1 MKDVNI
7 RTRALAVLAVAAV
20 LLPACDRADKES
32 SPSSAA
38 ASATTVAPD
47 ATSSAATTVAAAPT
61 TDAPD
66 ATESSATAPSTD
78 ESEADASTS
87 DVATTDAATTDA
99 TTEATPGPGDF
110 GSIEALCGPGDA
122 SGATAQGVTD
132 TEIRLGTMADPTNV
146 IIPGAGQESFD
157 IGNAFVEWCNEA
169 GGILGR
175 KLVLTT
181 RDSKLFEV
189 GARMIEACA
198 SDFMLVGNATPLDEA
213 GVQTRLD
220 CGLAQIPAYDVS
232 ALAADAPLQVVAD
245 NTIHQVSVGHFRALQ
260 AAFPKAFSA
269 VSLVSVDGGG
279 LDSFAKRQQDALTSI
294 GATVVDFQLAPIAG
308 VDNWRPYAQ
317 TAAEHGAKSV
327 ITLSPS
333 IDAFVRSMGDVGWEP
348 ELMPLG
354 VQNYNKAT
362 IDLATEG
369 VLPPTYVTTSFWPF
383 EAADQSPA
391 LQQAI
396 ELAAAGG
403 DIAPDFAHLQALS
416 AWILW
421 AQAAT
426 ACGSELTGQCVVD
439 HAGAMKGW
447 TAGGLRAPIDTQVGG
462 GVLSTCFV
470 LLKATPEGFVLDPDV
485 TRPNQDI
492 FNCDAANVVDAPET
506 YTGG

>member
-1 MKDVNI
+1 MNHVN
-7 RTRALAVLAVAAV
+7 TRRRAFAALAAAGVL
-20 LLPACDRADKES
+20 LLPACDRADKK
-32 SPSSAA
+32 AA
-38 ASATTVAPD
+38 TTSTPSATTVA
-47 ATSSAATTVAAAPT
+47 SSTASTGAESTAATTEAPAT
-61 TDAPD
+61 
-66 ATESSATAPSTD
+66 TESSTAAPSTD
-78 ESEADASTS
+78 APVTEAP
-87 DVATTDAATTDA
+87 TTEAATTDA
-99 TTEATPGPGDF
+99 PTTTEAAPGPGDF
-110 GSIEALCGPGDA
+110 GNIKALCGPGDA

-132 TEIRLGTMADPTNV
+132 TEIHLGTMADPTNV

-213 GVQTRLD
+213 GVQTRLE

-245 NTIHQVSVGHFRALQ
+245 NTIHQVSVGNYRALQ
-260 AAFPKAFSA
+260 AAFPDAFTG
-269 VSLVSVDGGG
+269 VSLISADGGG
-279 LDSFAKRQQDALTSI
+279 LDSFAKRQQDALTGL

-333 IDAFVRSMGDVGWEP
+333 IDAFVRSMGDVGWSP

-362 IDLATEG
+362 IDLAKEG

-391 LQQAI
+391 LQQAVD
-396 ELAAAGG
+396 LAAAGG

-426 ACGSELTGQCVVD
+426 ACGSELTGQCVID
-439 HAGAMKGW
+439 HAGAMKDW

-462 GVLSTCFV
+462 GLLSKCFV
-470 LLKATPEGFVLDPDV
+470 LLKATPDGFVLDPDV
-485 TRPNQDI
+485 TKPNQDI
-492 FNCDAANVVDAPET
+492 FNCDPANVVDAPET

>member
-1 MKDVNI
+1 MSDVDRVTT
-7 RTRALAVLAVAAV
+7 RTTRTTATRRTAFAILVIAGLA
-20 LLPACDRADKES
+20 LPACDRAGSKDT
-32 SPSSAA
+32 A
-38 ASATTVAPD
+38 ASSTTRAP
-47 ATSSAATTVAAAPT
+47 ATSDVAATSTPEATAATDSADT
-61 TDAPD
+61 TDTTGT
-66 ATESSATAPSTD
+66 TESSATT
-78 ESEADASTS
+78 
-87 DVATTDAATTDA
+87 AATT
-99 TTEATPGPGDF
+99 TTVAARGPGDF
-110 GSIEALCGPGDA
+110 GSITELCGPGTA
-122 SGATAQGVTD
+122 SGATARGVTD
-132 TEIRLGTMADPTNV
+132 TEIDLGTMADPTNV
-146 IIPGAGQESFD
+146 VIPGAGQESFD
-157 IGNAFVEWCNEA
+157 IGNAFVEWCNAA

-175 KLVLTT
+175 KLVLAT

-232 ALAADAPLQVVAD
+232 ALAADAPLQVVVD
-245 NTIHQVSVGHFRALQ
+245 NTIHQVPVGNYRALQ
-260 AAFPKAFSA
+260 AAFPDAFSA
-269 VSLVSVDGGG
+269 VSLVSVDGAG
-279 LDSFAKRQQDALTSI
+279 LDSFAKRQRDALTGL
-294 GATVVDFQLAPIAG
+294 GASVADFQLAPIAG

-317 TAAEHGAKSV
+317 TAASNGARSV
-327 ITLSPS
+327 ITLSPDIS
-333 IDAFVRSMGDVGWEP
+333 AFVRSMGDVGWAP

-354 VQNYNKAT
+354 VQNYNSPT
-362 IDLATEG
+362 IDLAKEG

-396 ELAAAGG
+396 ALAAAGG

-426 ACGSELTGQCVVD
+426 ACGSELTGQCVID

-447 TAGGLRAPIDTQVGG
+447 TAGGLRAPVDTQVGAG
-462 GVLSTCFV
+462 LLSTCFA
-470 LLKATPEGFVLDPDV
+470 LLEATPDGFVLAPDI
-485 TRPNQDI
+485 TKPNQDI
-492 FNCDAANVVDAPET
+492 FNCDPANVVDAPET

>member
-1 MKDVNI
+1 MNHVN
-7 RTRALAVLAVAAV
+7 TRRRAFAALAAAGVL
-20 LLPACDRADKES
+20 LLPACDRADKK
-32 SPSSAA
+32 AA
-38 ASATTVAPD
+38 TTSTPSATTVA
-47 ATSSAATTVAAAPT
+47 SSTASTGAESTAATTEAPAT
-61 TDAPD
+61 
-66 ATESSATAPSTD
+66 TESSTAAPSTD
-78 ESEADASTS
+78 APVTEAP
-87 DVATTDAATTDA
+87 TTEAATTDA
-99 TTEATPGPGDF
+99 PTTTEAAPGPGDF
-110 GSIEALCGPGDA
+110 GNIKALCGPGDA

-132 TEIRLGTMADPTNV
+132 TEIHLGTMADPTNV

-213 GVQTRLD
+213 GVQTRLE

-245 NTIHQVSVGHFRALQ
+245 NTIHQVSVGNYRALQ
-260 AAFPKAFSA
+260 AAFPDAFTG
-269 VSLVSVDGGG
+269 VSLISADGGG
-279 LDSFAKRQQDALTSI
+279 LDSFAKRQQDALTGL

-333 IDAFVRSMGDVGWEP
+333 IDAFVRAMGDVGWSP

-362 IDLATEG
+362 IDLAKEG

-391 LQQAI
+391 LQQAVD
-396 ELAAAGG
+396 LAAAGG

-426 ACGSELTGQCVVD
+426 ACGSELTGQCVID
-439 HAGAMKGW
+439 HAGAMKDW

-462 GVLSTCFV
+462 GLLSKCFV
-470 LLKATPEGFVLDPDV
+470 LLKATPDGFVLDPDV
-485 TRPNQDI
+485 TKPNQDI
-492 FNCDAANVVDAPET
+492 FNCDPANVVDAPET

>member
-1 MKDVNI
+1 MNHMN
-7 RTRALAVLAVAAV
+7 TRVKALVALAATGSL
-20 LLPACDRADKES
+20 LLPACDRADKKAATT
-32 SPSSAA
+32 SAP
-38 ASATTVAPD
+38 ASATT
-47 ATSSAATTVAAAPT
+47 AAPT
-61 TDAPD
+61 T
-66 ATESSATAPSTD
+66 
-78 ESEADASTS
+78 AST
-87 DVATTDAATTDA
+87 AAAVTEA
-99 TTEATPGPGDF
+99 TTEATAAGDSTVEAPSTDAPVTEAPTTEAPTTEAPTTSEAAPGPGDF
-110 GSIEALCGPGDA
+110 GTIKALCGPGDA

-132 TEIRLGTMADPTNV
+132 TEIHLGTMADPTNV

-157 IGNAFVEWCNEA
+157 IGNAFVEWCNNA

-220 CGLAQIPAYDVS
+220 CGLAQIPAYTVS

-245 NTIHQVSVGHFRALQ
+245 NTIHQVSVGSYRALQ
-260 AAFPKAFSA
+260 AAYPDAFTG
-269 VSLVSVDGGG
+269 VSLISADGAG
-279 LDSFAKRQQDALTSI
+279 LDSFAKRQQDALTGL

-333 IDAFVRSMGDVGWEP
+333 IDAFVRSMGDVGWTP

-362 IDLATEG
+362 IDLAKEG
-369 VLPPTYVTTSFWPF
+369 VLPTTYVTTSFWPF
-383 EAADQSPA
+383 EAADESPA

-426 ACGSELTGQCVVD
+426 ACGSELTGQCVIE
-439 HAGAMKGW
+439 HAGAMKDW

-462 GVLSTCFV
+462 GLLSTCFV
-470 LLKATPEGFVLDPDV
+470 LLKATPDGFVLDPDV
-485 TRPNQDI
+485 TKPNQDV
-492 FNCDAANVVDAPET
+492 FNCDPANVVDAPET

>member
-1 MKDVNI
+1 MNHSKTSI
-7 RTRALAVLAVAAV
+7 KALAILAVTGL
-20 LLPACDRADKES
+20 LLPACDRADKKSTAS
-32 SPSSAA
+32 STAVSATAAPATASSAA
-38 ASATTVAPD
+38 V
-47 ATSSAATTVAAAPT
+47 T
-61 TDAPD
+61 TDAP
-66 ATESSATAPSTD
+66 
-78 ESEADASTS
+78 
-87 DVATTDAATTDA
+87 AATTDPPA
-99 TTEATPGPGDF
+99 TADSTDEASTDPPATESPTTEAASTDAPTTTEPAPGPGDF
-110 GSIEALCGPGDA
+110 GSIKALCGPGDA

-132 TEIRLGTMADPTNV
+132 TEIHLGTMGDPTNV
-146 IIPGAGQESFD
+146 IVPGAGQESFD

-220 CGLAQIPAYDVS
+220 CGLAQIPAYTVS

-245 NTIHQVSVGHFRALQ
+245 NTIHQVSVGNYRALQ
-260 AAFPKAFSA
+260 AAFPDAFTA
-269 VSLVSVDGGG
+269 VSLISADGGG
-279 LDSFAKRQQDALTSI
+279 LDSFAKRQQDALTGI

-333 IDAFVRSMGDVGWEP
+333 IDAFVGSMGDVGWSP
-348 ELMPLG
+348 QLMPLG

-362 IDLATEG
+362 IDLAKEG

-426 ACGSELTGQCVVD
+426 ECGSQLTGQCVVE
-439 HAGAMKGW
+439 HAGAMKDW
-447 TAGGLRAPIDTQVGG
+447 TAGGLRAPLDTQVGG
-462 GVLSTCFV
+462 GLLSTCFV
-470 LLKATPEGFVLDPDV
+470 LLKATPDGFVLDPDV
-485 TRPNQDI
+485 TKPNHDV
-492 FNCDAANVVDAPET
+492 FNCDPANVVDAPET